1 MDDTYSTN
9 DNIENTRAVQKET
22 WREVFQIVSDHP
34 DWFTREAIK
43 ALEAARGL
51 AGAGPN

>member
-1 MDDTYSTN
+1 MSTDEN
-9 DNIENTRAVQKET
+9 SENTRAVQKET

-43 ALEAARGL
+43 LLEAARESD
-51 AGAGPN
+51 GAGPVV